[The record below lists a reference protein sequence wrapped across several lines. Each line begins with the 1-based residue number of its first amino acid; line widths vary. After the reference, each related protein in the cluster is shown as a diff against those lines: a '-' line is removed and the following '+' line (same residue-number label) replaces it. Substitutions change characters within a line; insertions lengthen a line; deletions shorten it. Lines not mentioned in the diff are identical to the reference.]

1 MTDVNPTIAAL
12 EPTSVWSIFAGIA
25 TQPRPSKHEQR
36 IRAYTRAFAESKGLK
51 VREDK
56 TGNMVIEVPAS
67 PGFENAP
74 AIVLQGH
81 FDMVP
86 EKDPETPHDFLNDPI
101 SLKLERTADGR
112 QYVCADKTT
121 LGADNGIGMAMAL
134 AAAIDPNVK
143 HGKLELLNTVDEE
156 AGMTGA
162 KALKSDF
169 FKGKIFINLDSEDD
183 RAIYIGCAGG
193 SDTTLTWKLK
203 LKPCTGNCEPTRV
216 VVSGLRGGHSG
227 GDIHENRGNA
237 NKVLARVLHGALDGL
252 RLVGIN
258 GGSKRNVIP
267 RQAEALVCGSKGI
280 RRALKKSAAEIQ
292 RKVADESNEPGVKI
306 VVEELKPAP
315 RKAVSVEDTRRV
327 IEALVAVP
335 HGVHGMHPKMPNL
348 VQTSNNIG
356 VVSSTLVNSRAKTG
370 KGKAKAQ
377 SAPLDPSKA
386 DTLLVEISAL
396 SRSSTKSLLHA
407 TREQIEAVGRLAGA
421 EAVSGNEYP
430 GWEPNPDSPT
440 LGVCRRV
447 YRELFNDEPHVAAIH
462 AGLECGIINE
472 RMDNTLDTVSFGPT
486 ITGAHSPDERVYVD
500 SVAKSWKFLQAV
512 LAELAKPA

>member
-1 MTDVNPTIAAL
+1 MTDVNPIIAAL
-12 EPTSVWSIFAGIA
+12 EPKSVWSIFAGIA
-25 TQPRPSKHEQR
+25 TQPRPSKHEQK
-36 IRAYTRAFAESKGLK
+36 IRAHTRQFAESHGLK
-51 VREDK
+51 VREDR
-56 TGNMVIEVPAS
+56 TGNMVIEAPAS
-67 PGFENAP
+67 PGLENAP
-74 AIVLQGH
+74 TIVLQGH

-86 EKDPETPHDFLNDPI
+86 EKDPETPHDFLTDPI
-101 SLKLERTADGR
+101 TLKLETTAEGR

-134 AAAIDPNVK
+134 AAAIDPDVK

-169 FKGKIFINLDSEDD
+169 FKGKIFVNLDSEDD
-183 RAIYIGCAGG
+183 KAIYIGCAGG

-203 LKPCTGNCEPTRV
+203 LKPCTGACEPTRV
-216 VVSGLRGGHSG
+216 AVSGLRGGHSG

-237 NKVLARVLHGALDGL
+237 NKVLARVLHGAIEGL
-252 RLVGIN
+252 RLVEIQ

-267 RQAEALVCGSKGI
+267 RQADAIVCGPKGI

-292 RKVADESNEPGVKI
+292 RKVVEESNEPGVKI
-306 VVEELKPAP
+306 TIEPATVATKKSASAEE
-315 RKAVSVEDTRRV
+315 TRRV

-356 VVSSTLVNSRAKTG
+356 VVTSTLSNSKAKKV
-370 KGKAKAQ
+370 KGKSKAKDA
-377 SAPLDPSKA
+377 APLDPAKA
-386 DTLLVEISAL
+386 DTLTVEVHAL
-396 SRSSTKSLLHA
+396 SRSSSKSLLHA
-407 TREQIEAVGRLAGA
+407 TRDQIEAVGRLAGA

-430 GWEPNPDSPT
+430 GWEPNPDSPA
-440 LGVCRRV
+440 LAVCKRV
-447 YRELFNDEPHVAAIH
+447 YRELFSDEPHVAAIH

-472 RMDNTLDTVSFGPT
+472 RMGNTLDTVSFGPS

-512 LAELAKPA
+512 LAELAK